1 MEPRTRK
8 KKQNVRPF
16 QTGTGQ
22 RNLSEEDRYAFD
34 VAGFLI
40 LEGLLTNDQVR
51 ESRARLEATLS
62 SPPSQVKRE
71 QNGPEVELLNVA
83 ECGGVLEDTLA
94 SDRLLKVMEELIWGN
109 QIRLVASRAILRDPG
124 IIGEITQGGLAD
136 PRRYTR
142 YRSFLEGEMRCLMV
156 SCLIALD
163 DTTNGDGSQ
172 PQEQFPSSLS
182 AGESGRG
189 SGFTGSAPDTGL
201 RCRFQREPLPR
212 DESFQLGRKAMAALS
227 IRPFLHAELAG
238 L

>member
-83 ECGGVLEDTLA
+83 ECGGVLEGHVGLGSTA
-94 SDRLLKVMEELIWGN
+94 EGN
-109 QIRLVASRAILRDPG
+109 GGAHLGKSNSPG
-124 IIGEITQGGLAD
+124 G
-136 PRRYTR
+136 
-142 YRSFLEGEMRCLMV
+142 
-156 SCLIALD
+156 
-163 DTTNGDGSQ
+163 
-172 PQEQFPSSLS
+172 
-182 AGESGRG
+182 
-189 SGFTGSAPDTGL
+189 
-201 RCRFQREPLPR
+201 LPR
-212 DESFQLGRKAMAALS
+212 DFQ
-227 IRPFLHAELAG
+227 RPRYHR
-238 L
+238 